1 MIGLKDFKFNDE
13 DFNHEVENDSLSV
26 FLYLQQLCLN
36 KKVAFFL
43 NKNSDI
49 DELVYSI
56 KSLNKNIVINEFPA
70 FDCSFL
76 SNLSPTIENKYKR
89 VNSLYNINQKKNTI
103 LVGSIEAI
111 IEKTVDKDFL
121 RNKELSIKVG
131 SKKTYNEILNY
142 LNNNNYENVSYIN
155 NVGEYSKRGEIIDIF
170 SPIENNPVRI
180 FFDFDKVDKIK
191 IFSLENQ
198 KTINECDEYK
208 IYPPSEFFFTD
219 ENIQIFRQN
228 FRKLKLTNKD
238 EFYNSLSNNVILE
251 GSDQF
256 FPILNKNFMSIL
268 DYLEGYKIFFQHGY
282 IETYKSLY
290 EQKIDEYGVNSHFF
304 KNDSSYLLNYPKF
317 SEISQKNKITTL
329 SHFNLT
335 GYDNKFSIGVNF
347 NKFENINEKFK
358 FIINQKSKILIF
370 TYDTEVNKLAIKR
383 ILDEF
388 NKSFLIIDDLFTCE
402 LKATHIYLVKIRLN
416 GSFEIKVKENIIL
429 FISHKDIFNKV
440 VTQTKKITENVN
452 LIKDFSQLHVGDLVV
467 HIDHGIGR
475 YNGLKKRNFGKIDN
489 EFIEIIYQS
498 DDKLFI
504 PVQNLELISK
514 YGESDNN
521 VSLDKLGLSNW
532 QKRKAIIKKKIKDI
546 ANDLVKVAAERK
558 LRKGEVIEPNKFEY
572 DRFSALFEF
581 TETSDQLKTIN
592 QVETDLLSG
601 KPMDRLICGDV
612 GFGKTEIAMRAAFI
626 CLTAGYQVVMIC
638 PKVLLVNQHF
648 LNFKKRFNDFNYK
661 ISKISRLE
669 SGKEKKIIKKDIE
682 NGSIDLL
689 IATHAIFAD
698 DIRFLNL
705 GLIII
710 DEEQSFGVEQKE
722 KLKKF
727 KPNCHILTLSA
738 TPIPRTLQS
747 SIFKIKDIS
756 LIQTP
761 PVNRLNIKTF
771 LMLED
776 INQISRAI
784 SQELDRQGQVFYVS
798 PRISDLDNIQKKLK
812 KKLPKLNIGVIHG
825 RLANSEVERVYENF
839 YNKNIKVLL
848 STAMI
853 ESGLDLSNVN
863 TIIIEKP
870 NLFGLAQ
877 LYQLRG
883 RVGRSSLQAYAYLII
898 ENLNS
903 LNDESLKKVKLISK
917 IDKLGSGLSIASS
930 DLSIRGAGNII
941 GSEQSGH
948 IKEVGVELYYQMVQD
963 TINEI
968 KNESKQSEKWSP
980 QINLGFSFNISNS
993 YIKDSDERLSLY
1005 RQLSHI
1011 NNVEKLEEIF
1021 DNLKDTYGNLPNNFK
1036 NLMYLMEIKIIAK
1049 ELFIKKID
1057 DTNYGFVIEFRE
1069 DARMDINKLIKFA
1082 QINSKLIELKPKSKV
1097 ILKSVSDKNEKI
1109 NHLKEFLNY
1118 IQKNL
1123 LVS

>member
-1 MIGLKDFKFNDE
+1 MIGLKDYKFNDE
-13 DFNHEVENDSLSV
+13 DYNHEVENDSLPV
-26 FLYLQQLCLN
+26 FLYLQQLCLD
-36 KKVAFFL
+36 KKVALFL

-49 DELVYSI
+49 DDLVYSI
-56 KSLNKNIVINEFPA
+56 KSLDKNIIINEFPA

-89 VNSLYNINQKKNTI
+89 INSLYNINQGKNII

-121 RNKELSIKVG
+121 RNKELNIKVG
-131 SKKTYNEILNY
+131 SNKNYNDILNY

-155 NVGEYSKRGEIIDIF
+155 NIGEYSKRGEIIDIF

-180 FFDFDKVDKIK
+180 FFDFDKIDKIK

-208 IYPPSEFFFTD
+208 VFPPSEFFFTD

-228 FRKLKLTNKD
+228 FRKLKLTNKN
-238 EFYNSLSNNVILE
+238 EFYNSLSNNVKIE
-251 GSDQF
+251 GSEQF

-268 DYLEGYKIFFQHGY
+268 DYLKGYKIFFQQGY

-290 EQKIDEYGVNSHFF
+290 DKKIDEYEPNSHFF
-304 KNDSSYLLNYPKF
+304 KTDSSYLLNYQKF
-317 SEISQKNKITTL
+317 SEISQKNKVSTL
-329 SHFNLT
+329 SHLNLSS
-335 GYDNKFSIGVNF
+335 YDNKFSRGINF
-347 NKFENINEKFK
+347 NKFKNINEKLK
-358 FIINQKSKILIF
+358 FIIEQKPKILIF

-383 ILDEF
+383 VLDEF
-388 NKSFLIIDDLFTCE
+388 NESFLIINDLFTCE
-402 LKATHIYLVKIRLN
+402 LKTNLIYLIKIKLD
-416 GSFEIKVKENIIL
+416 GSFEIKVKENSIL
-429 FISHKDIFNKV
+429 FISHKNIFNKV
-440 VTQTKKITENVN
+440 VRQTKKITENVN

-475 YNGLKKRNFGKIDN
+475 YNGLKKRDLGKIEN

-514 YGESDNN
+514 YGESENN
-521 VSLDKLGLSNW
+521 LSLDKLGLSNW
-532 QKRKAIIKKKIKDI
+532 QKRKAIIKQKIKDI
-546 ANDLVKVAAERK
+546 ANDLVKVAAQRE
-558 LRKGEVIEPNKFEY
+558 LRKGEVIEPNKLEY

-669 SGKEKKIIKKDIE
+669 TGKEKKIIKKEIE

-776 INQISRAI
+776 INQITRAI
-784 SQELDRQGQVFYVS
+784 SQELDREGQVFYVS
-798 PRISDLDNIQKKLK
+798 PRISDLENIQKKLK
-812 KKLPKLNIGVIHG
+812 KKLPKLNIGLIHG
-825 RLANSEVERVYENF
+825 RLTNSEIERVYGNF

-898 ENLNS
+898 DNLNS

-963 TINEI
+963 SINEI

-1021 DNLKDTYGNLPNNFK
+1021 DNLNDTYGNLPNNFK
-1036 NLMYLMEIKIIAK
+1036 NLMYLIEIKITAK

-1057 DTNYGFVIEFRE
+1057 DTNYGFAIEFRE
-1069 DARMDINKLIKFA
+1069 DAKMDINKLVKFA
-1082 QINSKLIELKPKSKV
+1082 EINSKFIELKPKSKV
-1097 ILKSVSDKNEKI
+1097 ILKSVPDKYKKI